1 MTAAAVVFDIGNV
14 LISWN
19 PERWYDGQIGPE
31 ARAAF
36 FAEVPIEAM
45 NLAVDR
51 GADLSAE
58 VEALAA
64 RHPAWAREIRWWRDR
79 WLELC
84 APAIP
89 ESVRLLERLRRRGVP
104 VYALTNFG
112 VATFQIARGA
122 YPFLDSFDRAFVS
135 GQLRMLKPEPGI
147 YAAVEEGTGHPPER
161 LLFADD
167 RPENVAAAAAR
178 GWRVHLFDG
187 PGGFAARL
195 VAEGL
200 LPAGEAA

>member
-14 LISWN
+14 LIEWN
-19 PERWYDGQIGPE
+19 PRRWYAGEIGASAAE
-31 ARAAF
+31 AF

-51 GADLSAE
+51 GADLSAS

-79 WLELC
+79 WLEIC

-89 ESVRLLERLRRRGVP
+89 ASVRLLERLRARGVP

-112 VATFQIARGA
+112 RETFEIARPA
-122 YPFLDSFDRAFVS
+122 YPFLDAFDRAFVS
-135 GQLRMLKPEPGI
+135 GHLGLLKPEPGI
-147 YAAVEEGTGHPPER
+147 YAAVEQGTGHPPER
-161 LLFADD
+161 LLFTDD

-178 GWRVHLFDG
+178 GWRAHLFDG
-187 PGGFAARL
+187 PAGFAERL

-200 LPAGEAA
+200 IAREEAA